1 MYGACWVLSFAA
13 LAVLVRWWPGGWGR
27 GRSTAGILAA
37 GLVLRLLFVW
47 AWPADSDV
55 NRYIVEGVLQ
65 AAGGNP
71 YLTAPGEPGLAERL
85 PEAARPAL
93 PGVNHKELAA
103 AYPPLA
109 ELYCRLVAALSPT
122 PLGFKAAAGLAD
134 LAGCAVMALVL
145 ARRGLP
151 ASLLLLWAANPLA
164 LGMAAGEGHLDALV
178 GLGVALGL
186 LAFARGRHGLGSLCL
201 GAAGMVKYPALVLIP
216 FFLDGKNVGKLWPAF
231 VPLALFGLYAEAGG
245 QLFSSLAAFAGYL
258 SHGGPVV
265 ALLQP
270 LCGRGAPAV
279 SLVVGGVV
287 LAGVWLTVQDQRRGP
302 LAAMAVVLACLPS
315 AYPWYFLALVP
326 LWLVRP
332 DRSVWW
338 LLAGQGLVTAPAWL
352 RPAGLGGEGLALA
365 AAWMPW
371 AGLVVWGWY
380 RPWVSGPGAGPLFG
394 PVAGLSVVVPARNE
408 AARLG
413 ACLASLAGA
422 VAAGEIVSVVVADG
436 GSADATVAVARAGGA
451 KVVAAA
457 GGRGGQIAAGVAAC
471 GGDAVLVLHADAVC
485 REDVPGRIVRA
496 FNAHPALA
504 GGAVGMAFAG
514 KGPGLAALV
523 ALNAWRARMTG
534 ISFGDQGQFFRRQAL
549 DGRGGFPDM
558 ALMEDVE
565 LALRLREAGETVLLG
580 GGLAVS
586 GRRWE
591 GPGFGAKVVRVLR
604 LFAGYLMAR
613 RLGWADPTGR
623 AYYRRYY
630 GRPPHQT
637 GV

>member
-1 MYGACWVLSFAA
+1 
-13 LAVLVRWWPGGWGR
+13 LARWWPGAWGR

-55 NRYIVEGVLQ
+55 NRYIVEGALQ
-65 AAGGNP
+65 GTGGNP

-85 PEAARPAL
+85 PEAARSAL

-109 ELYCRLVAALSPT
+109 ELYCRLVAAISPT
-122 PLGFKAAAGLAD
+122 PLGFKVAAGLAD

-145 ARRGLP
+145 AGRGLP

-186 LAFARGRHGLGSLCL
+186 LGFARGRDGLGFLCL
-201 GAAGMVKYPALVLIP
+201 AAAGMVKYPALVLIP
-216 FFLDGKNVGKLWPAF
+216 FFLQGKNAGRVWTAL
-231 VPLALFGLYAEAGG
+231 VPLTLFGLYAEAGG
-245 QLFSSLAAFAGYL
+245 KLFASIAVFAGYL

-265 ALLQP
+265 SLLRP
-270 LCGRGAPAV
+270 VCGRGAPAV
-279 SLVVGGVV
+279 SLGLGACV
-287 LAGVWLTVQDQRRGP
+287 LAGLWLTVQDQRRGP
-302 LAAMAVVLACLPS
+302 PAAMAVVLACLPS
-315 AYPWYFLALVP
+315 TYPWYFLALVP

-338 LLAGQGLVTAPAWL
+338 LLAGQGLATAPAWL

-365 AAWMPW
+365 AAWLPW
-371 AGLVVWGWY
+371 AGWVVLGWY
-380 RPWVSGPGAGPLFG
+380 RPRTSGPGPLFG

-413 ACLASLAGA
+413 ACLSPLAKA
-422 VAAGEIVSVVVADG
+422 VAAGEVLSVVVADG
-436 GSADATVAVARAGGA
+436 GSTDDTVAVARANGA
-451 KVVAAA
+451 RVVTAT
-457 GGRGGQIAAGVAAC
+457 GGRGGQIAAGVAL
-471 GGDAVLVLHADAVC
+471 GGGEAVLVLHADAVC
-485 REDVPGRIVRA
+485 DADVPGRIVRA
-496 FNAHPALA
+496 LNDHPSLA
-504 GGAVGMAFAG
+504 GGAVGMAFSDQ
-514 KGPGLAALV
+514 GPGFCLV
-523 ALNAWRARMTG
+523 AGLNALRARMTG

-549 DGRGGFPDM
+549 HGRGGFPDL

-565 LALRLREAGETVLLG
+565 LALRLREAGETALLG
-580 GGLAVS
+580 GGLSVS
-586 GRRWE
+586 GRRWA
-591 GPGFGAKVVRVLR
+591 GSGFGAKVGRVLR
-604 LFAGYLMAR
+604 LFAGYLVAR
-613 RLGWADPTGR
+613 RLGRADPTGR
-623 AYYRRYY
+623 QYYQSYY